1 MSRAGLF
8 ALGLV
13 VVFLCVFSFGC
24 RVFVFCTRA
33 FGCLVMLVTKVT
45 YCMSNG
51 MLKSADSLIS
61 FMCNMLSA
69 KTNFFLEENYIN
81 RLIHI

>member
-1 MSRAGLF
+1 
-8 ALGLV
+8 
-13 VVFLCVFSFGC
+13 
-24 RVFVFCTRA
+24 
-33 FGCLVMLVTKVT
+33 MLVTKVT

-69 KTNFFLEENYIN
+69 KTNFFWKKTI
-81 RLIHI
+81 